1 MLEPKPDGV
10 IAVNPMGE
18 TLRKQSDQSTPRIAL
33 IDETQ
38 RQLWGILI
46 SSHRQA

>member
-18 TLRKQSDQSTPRIAL
+18 TPYASSRITQPRASL
-33 IDETQ
+33 
-38 RQLWGILI
+38 
-46 SSHRQA
+46 